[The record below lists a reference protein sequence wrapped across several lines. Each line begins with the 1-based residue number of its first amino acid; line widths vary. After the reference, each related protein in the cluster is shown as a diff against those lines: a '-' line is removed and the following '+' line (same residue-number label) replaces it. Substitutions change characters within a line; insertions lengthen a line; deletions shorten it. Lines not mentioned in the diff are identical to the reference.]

1 MRKMTVGFILL
12 SLIPPVQL
20 RDKRIPLSMNT
31 EFIHEDFLL
40 GSKSARELYHRYA
53 ADLPIIDYH
62 CHLKP
67 SEIAEDKRW
76 ENITQIWL
84 YGDHY
89 KWRAMRTAGIGE
101 RCCTGDASDWEKFK
115 SYAEVVPKALRN
127 PLYHWTHLELKRY
140 FGVSDRLLGP
150 DTAQSIYDDCNRIIA
165 SPDFSC
171 RSLMK
176 QSKVEVVCTTD
187 DPVDSLEYHIAIAAD
202 TSFATQVR
210 PTWRPDMAFAVDKPE
225 AFAGWIA
232 KLEAATQMD
241 IATVDSLLGALRKRH
256 DFFHAHGC
264 RLSDRGL
271 ETVYGE
277 EFTAAEAGAIFSKAR
292 AGKPLTASEVLLFK
306 SFMLHELAVM
316 DAEKAWTQQLHYGA
330 LRSNNTAMLRKVGP
344 DTGFDSI
351 GDWSA
356 ASGMSR
362 YFDRLN
368 QLGSLPKTIIY
379 NLNPR
384 DNELVATM
392 LGNFQDGETAG
403 KMQMGSGWWFLDQLD
418 GMTRQ
423 IEALSQLGLLSQF
436 VGMLTD
442 SRSFLSYTRHEYFR
456 RLLCNILGSDM
467 ERGLLPNDLAL
478 VGKMVADISY
488 YNARNYFGFF
498 PNS

>member
-1 MRKMTVGFILL
+1 
-12 SLIPPVQL
+12 
-20 RDKRIPLSMNT
+20 MNT

-40 GSKSARELYHRYA
+40 DSQPARELYHRYA

-76 ENITQIWL
+76 ENLTQMWL

-89 KWRAMRTAGIGE
+89 KWRAMRTAGVAE
-101 RCCTGDASDWEKFK
+101 RFCTGDASDWEKFE
-115 SYAEVVPKALRN
+115 SYAKVVPKALRN

-140 FGVSDRLLGP
+140 FNVSDRLLGP
-150 DTAQSIYDDCNRIIA
+150 DTARSIYDACNGVIT
-165 SPDFSC
+165 SPGFSC

-176 QSKVEVVCTTD
+176 KSKVEVVCTTD
-187 DPVDSLEYHIAIAAD
+187 DPVDSLEHHIAIFND
-202 TSFATQVR
+202 PTFDIQVR
-210 PTWRPDMAFAVDKPE
+210 PTWRPDMAYAVDKPE
-225 AFAGWIA
+225 AFAAWLA
-232 KLEAATQMD
+232 KLEAAAQTEV
-241 IATVDSLLGALRKRH
+241 TSLDALLAALRKRH
-256 DFFHAHGC
+256 DFFHANGC

-271 ETVYGE
+271 EIVYGE
-277 EFTAAEAGAIFSKAR
+277 DCTASEAGAIFDKAR
-292 AGKPLTASEVLLFK
+292 EGSPLSPSEVVLFK

-316 DAEKAWTQQLHYGA
+316 DAEKGWTQQLHYGA
-330 LRSNNTAMLRKVGP
+330 LRNNNTAMLRKLGP

-351 GDWSA
+351 GDGST

-368 QLGSLPKTIIY
+368 LLGKLPKTIIY

-392 LGNFQDGETAG
+392 IGNFQDGKTAG
-403 KMQMGSGWWFLDQLD
+403 KMQFGGGWWFLDQLD

-456 RLLCNILGSDM
+456 RLLCNILGGDIK
-467 ERGLLPNDLAL
+467 RGRLPNDLPL
-478 VGKMVADISY
+478 VGQMVADISY
-488 YNARNYFGFF
+488 TNARNYFGFF
-498 PNS
+498 PQK

>member
-1 MRKMTVGFILL
+1 M
-12 SLIPPVQL
+12 
-20 RDKRIPLSMNT
+20 IPLMKT

-40 GSKSARELYHRYA
+40 GSRSARELYHGYA
-53 ADLPIIDYH
+53 EALPIIDYH

-67 SEIAEDKRW
+67 AEIAGDKRW

-89 KWRAMRTAGIGE
+89 KWRAMRTAGVAE
-101 RCCTGDASDWEKFK
+101 RFCTGDASDWEKFR
-115 SYAEVVPKALRN
+115 SYAGVVPKALRN
-127 PLYHWTHLELKRY
+127 PLYHWTHLELSRY

-150 DTAQSIYDDCNRIIA
+150 DTAQSIYDDCNRVITA
-165 SPDFSC
+165 PDFSC

-176 QSKVEVVCTTD
+176 RSKVEVVCTTD
-187 DPVDSLEYHIAIAAD
+187 DPVDSLADHIAIAAD
-202 TSFATQVR
+202 RSFDIQVR
-210 PTWRPDMAFAVDKPE
+210 PTWRPDLAYAVEKP
-225 AFAGWIA
+225 AVFVAWLA
-232 KLEAATQMD
+232 KLEAVAQTD
-241 IATVDSLLGALRKRH
+241 VSNLDAFLAALRKRH

-277 EFTAAEAGAIFSKAR
+277 DCTASQAAAIFDKAR
-292 AGKPLTASEVLLFK
+292 SSQPLTAQEVLLFK
-306 SFMLHELAVM
+306 SFMLHELGVM
-316 DAEKAWTQQLHYGA
+316 DAEKGWTQQIHYGA
-330 LRSNNTAMLRKVGP
+330 LRNNNTAMFRALGP

-351 GDWSA
+351 GDWPA
-356 ASGMSR
+356 ASGLSR
-362 YFDRLN
+362 YLDRLA
-368 QLGSLPKTIIY
+368 QADRLPKTIIY

-384 DNELVATM
+384 DNEMVATM
-392 LGNFQDGETAG
+392 LGNFQDGKTAG
-403 KMQMGSGWWFLDQLD
+403 KLQIGSGWWFLDQLD

-456 RLLCNILGSDM
+456 RILCNILGNDI
-467 ERGLLPNDLAL
+467 ERGLIPNDLPL

-488 YNARNYFGFF
+488 HNARNYFGFF
-498 PNS
+498 PNA

>member
-1 MRKMTVGFILL
+1 MK
-12 SLIPPVQL
+12 
-20 RDKRIPLSMNT
+20 T
-31 EFIHEDFLL
+31 EFIHHNFLL
-40 GSKSARELYHRYA
+40 DTEFARELYHGYA
-53 ADLPIIDYH
+53 ANLPIIDYH

-76 ENITQIWL
+76 ENISQIWL

-89 KWRAMRTAGIGE
+89 KWRAMRTAGVPE
-101 RCCTGDASDWEKFK
+101 RCCTGSASDWEKFQ

-140 FGVSDRLLGP
+140 FGISDRLLGP
-150 DTAQSIYDDCNRIIA
+150 ETAQSIWEDCNRVITA
-165 SPDFSC
+165 PNFSA

-176 QSKVEVVCTTD
+176 LSKVEVVCTTD
-187 DPVDSLEYHIAIAAD
+187 DPVDSLEHHTAIAND
-202 TSFATQVR
+202 PSFDIQVR
-210 PTWRPDMAFAVDKPE
+210 PTWRPDMTLAIDKPE
-225 AFAGWIA
+225 TFVPWLV
-232 KLEAATQMD
+232 KLEAAADTSIRNLGD
-241 IATVDSLLGALRKRH
+241 LLGALRKRH

-271 ETVYGE
+271 ETLYGE
-277 EFTAAEAGAIFSKAR
+277 DCTTSEAAAIFDKALHR
-292 AGKPLTASEVLLFK
+292 KDVLPREALLFK

-316 DAEKAWTQQLHYGA
+316 DAEKGWTHQLHYGA
-330 LRSNNTAMLRKVGP
+330 LRNNNTSMLNKVGA
-344 DTGFDSI
+344 DSGFDSI
-351 GDWSA
+351 GDWPVA
-356 ASGMSR
+356 AGMAR
-362 YFDRLN
+362 YFDRLDRA
-368 QLGSLPKTIIY
+368 GRLPRTIIY

-392 LGNFQDGETAG
+392 IGNFQGDGIAG

-456 RLLCNILGSDM
+456 RLLCNILGNDV
-467 ERGLLPNDLAL
+467 ERGVIPNDIAL
-478 VGKMVADISY
+478 VGKMAADLSY
-488 YNARNYFGFF
+488 YNARRYFGFF
-498 PNS
+498 

>member
-1 MRKMTVGFILL
+1 MDAACFLCNNGGTIFMH
-12 SLIPPVQL
+12 
-20 RDKRIPLSMNT
+20 T

-67 SEIAEDKRW
+67 AEIAEDRRW

-89 KWRAMRTAGIGE
+89 KWRAMRTAGVAE
-101 RCCTGDASDWEKFK
+101 RFCTGKASDWEKFE
-115 SYAEVVPKALRN
+115 SYAQFMPKALRN

-140 FGVSDRLLGP
+140 FGISDRLLGP
-150 DTAQSIYDDCNRIIA
+150 DTARSIYEDCNRVVA

-171 RSLMK
+171 RALMK
-176 QSKVEVVCTTD
+176 KSRVEVVCTTD
-187 DPVDSLEYHIAIAAD
+187 DPVDLLAHHSAIAND
-202 TSFATQVR
+202 PRFDIQVR

-225 AFAGWIA
+225 AFGAWLA
-232 KLEAATQMD
+232 KLETAAQMEVSNLD
-241 IATVDSLLGALRKRH
+241 ALLGALRKRH
-256 DFFHAHGC
+256 DFFHANGC

-271 ETVYGE
+271 EMIYGE
-277 EFTAAEAGAIFSKAR
+277 DCTAPEAGAVFEKAR
-292 AGKPLTASEVLLFK
+292 VGKLPSPGEVARFK
-306 SFMLHELAVM
+306 SFMLHELAIM
-316 DAEKAWTQQLHYGA
+316 DAEKGWTQQLHYGVM
-330 LRSNNTAMLRKVGP
+330 RNNNTAMLREVGP
-344 DTGFDSI
+344 DAGFDSI
-351 GDWSA
+351 GDWPTA
-356 ASGMSR
+356 NGMSR
-362 YFDRLN
+362 YFDRLD
-368 QLGSLPKTIIY
+368 QLGKLPKTIIY

-392 LGNFQDGETAG
+392 IGNFQDGETAG
-403 KMQMGSGWWFLDQLD
+403 KMQFGSGWWFMDQLD

-478 VGKMVADISY
+478 VGGMAADISY
-488 YNARNYFGFF
+488 YNARKYFGFF
-498 PNS
+498 PE

>member
-1 MRKMTVGFILL
+1 
-12 SLIPPVQL
+12 
-20 RDKRIPLSMNT
+20 MNT

-40 GSKSARELYHRYA
+40 ESKSARELYHQFA

-89 KWRAMRTAGIGE
+89 KWRAMRTAGIAE
-101 RCCTGDASDWEKFK
+101 RFCTGDASDWEKFK
-115 SYAEVVPKALRN
+115 SYAELVPKALRN

-150 DTAQSIYDDCNRIIA
+150 DTAQSIYDDCNRVIA
-165 SPDFSC
+165 APDFSC

-176 QSKVEVVCTTD
+176 KSRVEVVCTTD
-187 DPVDSLEYHIAIAAD
+187 DPVDSLEHHIAIVND
-202 TSFATQVR
+202 PSFAIQVR
-210 PTWRPDMAFAVDKPE
+210 PTWRPDMAFAVDRPE
-225 AFAGWIA
+225 VFAQWLA
-232 KLEAATQMD
+232 KLEAAAQSEVGS
-241 IATVDSLLGALRKRH
+241 VDALLGALRKRH
-256 DFFHAHGC
+256 DFFHANGC

-271 ETVYGE
+271 EWIYGE
-277 EFTAAEAGAIFSKAR
+277 DC
-292 AGKPLTASEVLLFK
+292 TASEASAIFDKVRAGQPLLPGEVSLFK

-316 DAEKAWTQQLHYGA
+316 DAEKGWTQQLHYGP
-330 LRSNNTAMLRKVGP
+330 LRNNNTAMFKKVGA
-344 DTGFDSI
+344 DIGFDSI
-351 GDWSA
+351 GDWPTGV
-356 ASGMSR
+356 GMSR

-368 QLGSLPKTIIY
+368 QLGKLPKTIIY

-392 LGNFQDGETAG
+392 IGNFQDGETAG

-456 RLLCNILGSDM
+456 RLLCNILGSDI

-488 YNARNYFGFF
+488 YNARKYFGFF
-498 PNS
+498 NE